1 MLESLDCAML
11 ALGGTL
17 DVVGQV
23 SLRNS
28 SWSPELSLECFEFR
42 PIGAGI
48 INEVLLKRH
57 P

>member
-1 MLESLDCAML
+1 MLGILTRRMLESLDYAML

-42 PIGAGI
+42 PICA
-48 INEVLLKRH
+48 
-57 P
+57 